1 MMFEMV
7 KSNGIAHK
15 SYFLG
20 SNGIAAVIDPR
31 RDCDIYIDIAET
43 NDMKIEYIF
52 ETHRN
57 EDYTIGSI
65 ELREIVGA
73 DIFHGKGID
82 FAYGNFVNEGDK
94 FQIGSLVLEIIE
106 TPGHTDESIS
116 ITVKDRDVSD
126 DVYMILTG
134 DSLFAGE
141 TGRCDLYGEENKMR
155 MSEALYNSIFKKIL
169 PLGDNVIV
177 CPAHGSGSICGAD
190 IREQELT
197 TIGYEKK
204 TNKIL
209 KNDKKGFLDA
219 KIKEKLYKPPYFQKM
234 ENNNLEGPDLICKL
248 PYLKPL
254 SMHEVKELM
263 AREAQVIDVRDPT
276 AFSGGHI
283 PNTLNIWNDG
293 IPAYAGWFLNYE
305 QPVIIIDDD
314 NSRIDEIKR
323 YLTRLGY
330 DNIYGYLSGGFKVWF
345 EGSGDFESVQTWSVH
360 DLLPNMGKKSLFL
373 LDVRKEND
381 WKKEHIDGSHNI
393 YIGLLKD
400 YLDKVPQDKHVVV
413 SCDTGYKA
421 SIAASILQMN
431 GYKNVTNV
439 LGSMAAW
446 KKAGY
451 PTVMSNLNNVS

>member
-1 MMFEMV
+1 MFEIV
-7 KSNGIAHK
+7 KSEGIAQK

-20 SNGIAAVIDPR
+20 SNGTAAVIDPR
-31 RDCDIYIDIAET
+31 RDCDIYIEIAEE

-57 EDYTIGSI
+57 EDYTIGSL

-73 DIFHGKGID
+73 DIFHGKDLD
-82 FAYGNFVNEGDK
+82 FAYGNPVIEGNK
-94 FQIGSLVLEIIE
+94 FQIGSLVLEIVE

-116 ITVKDRDVSD
+116 IMVTDRDVSD
-126 DVYMILTG
+126 DVYMIFTG

-141 TGRCDLYGEENKMR
+141 IGRCDLYGDENTAR
-155 MSEALYNSIFKKIL
+155 MAEAMYTSIFKKIL

-177 CPAHGSGSICGAD
+177 CPAHGSGSVCGAE

-204 TNKIL
+204 TNSLLQK
-209 KNDKKGFLDA
+209 DKQSFIKA
-219 KIKEKLYKPPYFQKM
+219 KIDEKLYNPPYFKKM
-234 ENNNLEGPDLICKL
+234 EKNNFEGPNLICKL

-254 SMHEVKELM
+254 SIHEVKELM
-263 AREAQVIDVRDPT
+263 VRVAQVVDVRDPT
-276 AFSGGHI
+276 AFAGGHI
-283 PNTLNIWNDG
+283 PNTLNIWNNG
-293 IPAYAGWFLNYE
+293 LPVYSGWFLNYE
-305 QPVIIIDDD
+305 QPIIIVDD
-314 NSRIDEIKR
+314 NNKRIEETKR
-323 YLTRLGY
+323 YLIRLGY
-330 DNIYGYLSGGFKVWF
+330 DNIYGYLSGGFPVWF
-345 EGSGDFESVQTWSVH
+345 KGSGDFETVKTWSVH

-381 WKKEHIDGSHNI
+381 WIKERIDGSQNI
-393 YIGLLKD
+393 YIGILKNN
-400 YLDKVPQDKHVVV
+400 LDKVPKDKHIVV

-421 SIAASILQMN
+421 SIGTSILKMN

-439 LGSMAAW
+439 LGSMMSW

-451 PTVMSNLNNVS
+451 PVVKGKLK